1 MGWQKRLLNLP
12 QVELLE
18 LRARLGF
25 ETPIHTPKP
34 TIEQC
39 LTPAERCRSDKFREM
54 CKMQADPSKPW
65 LADINQNQG
74 WTTTGPA
81 VPTVTRN
88 MILYEYNHDHLMTSA
103 EMLLSQG
110 HPVMSHGPGA
120 QVGDLPDGHGRLAW
134 RTAFDQPSRKELT
147 ALVGNGQHL
156 ASTGAFCLWVL
167 SNLVHVEDLDFK
179 FDCVGEHR
187 LAAAIIDVPDSPK
200 TEEAVA
206 LCIEI
211 EDDAEP

>member
-18 LRARLGF
+18 LRNRLGF

-88 MILYEYNHDHLMTSA
+88 MILYEYNHDHLMISA

-110 HPVMSHGPGA
+110 HPVMSHGPVRKLVTCRMGMAALLGA
-120 QVGDLPDGHGRLAW
+120 QLSISLAVRIALPW
-134 RTAFDQPSRKELT
+134 
-147 ALVGNGQHL
+147 
-156 ASTGAFCLWVL
+156 
-167 SNLVHVEDLDFK
+167 
-179 FDCVGEHR
+179 
-187 LAAAIIDVPDSPK
+187 
-200 TEEAVA
+200 
-206 LCIEI
+206 
-211 EDDAEP
+211 